1 MAYPAHRI
9 RTIRRSVVLQGFC
22 SAQPQSAPNKGSIRT
37 PASEQHQGRDRPDH
51 DELERIPDADKSNDV
66 EPPGRSPV
74 DERSADAR
82 GEKVRGGD
90 EHRGHAPLEPAA
102 GANRVEQDVGRHVP
116 AHEVAEVDADKPDDS
131 KHDNS
136 PLMVRQR

>member
-1 MAYPAHRI
+1 MDHVTVP
-9 RTIRRSVVLQGFC
+9 
-22 SAQPQSAPNKGSIRT
+22 
-37 PASEQHQGRDRPDH
+37 PASHLTNHTLFAEPRSGQQQEADRPDH
-51 DELERIPDADKSNDV
+51 DGLERIPDADKRDDV
-66 EPPGRSPV
+66 EPAGRSPV
-74 DERSADAR
+74 DESRADAR
-82 GEKVRGGD
+82 GEKVRNGE

-131 KHDNS
+131 KHDNG